1 MQRLVEDL
9 FVAAQLGEG
18 QFKLKPGPM
27 DLAECIR
34 QVVAE
39 QQARTDRHRLVVDG
53 PSSLPGRWDE
63 GRIRQTLTNIIS
75 NAIKYSPDG
84 GEVRVVYTRANGVA
98 RVAVS
103 DQGPGISDED
113 LQRLFQPFA
122 RLDRAEPVMGTG
134 LGLFI
139 SKGIVESHGGRIWV
153 ESEIGRGSTFV
164 LTLPDRLRDVSE
176 SQGIEQPVRGD
187 ALGSDKL
194 AAS

>member
-39 QQARTDRHRLVVDG
+39 QQARASRHHLVVDG
-53 PSSLPGRWDE
+53 PSSLTGTWDE
-63 GRIRQTLTNIIS
+63 GRVRQMLTNIIS
-75 NAIKYSPDG
+75 NAVKYSPEG
-84 GEVRVVYTRANGVA
+84 GEVRVAFSRANGLA
-98 RVAVS
+98 RVEVS
-103 DQGPGISDED
+103 DQGPGISEED
-113 LQRLFQPFA
+113 LSRLFQPFA
-122 RLDRAEPVMGTG
+122 RLDRAKPVAGTG

-153 ESEIGRGSTFV
+153 DSEIGRGSTFV
-164 LTLPDRLRDVSE
+164 ITLPDRLGDVME
-176 SQGIEQPVRGD
+176 SQGVEQAIRGD

-194 AAS
+194 VAS